1 MLGML
6 SPYARLLVLLDYDGT
21 ITTHECNEIVLQR
34 FTGDSW
40 RAHEEALHRGR
51 IGHAE
56 CLRRQIALLQ
66 EPRSTIIEAMV
77 SAAELAPGLA
87 ETLATLSAGGARVAV
102 VSAGFR
108 EVIERVW
115 QRERLSQ
122 AAILASEL
130 GTSRPYRITYNPAL
144 GTCPTCGPAACK
156 GAVARTLRSAG
167 DTVAVFGDGHADL
180 CLAREADLVFARGA
194 LATLCASQNITY
206 HPLGD
211 FRDALA
217 TVDATLQA

>member
-40 RAHEEALHRGR
+40 RVHEEALHRGR

-56 CLRRQIALLQ
+56 CLRRQITLLQ

-122 AAILASEL
+122 A
-130 GTSRPYRITYNPAL
+130 
-144 GTCPTCGPAACK
+144 
-156 GAVARTLRSAG
+156 G
-167 DTVAVFGDGHADL
+167 DS
-180 CLAREADLVFARGA
+180 
-194 LATLCASQNITY
+194 ASQKMQRS
-206 HPLGD
+206 PVSAQL
-211 FRDALA
+211 R
-217 TVDATLQA
+217 